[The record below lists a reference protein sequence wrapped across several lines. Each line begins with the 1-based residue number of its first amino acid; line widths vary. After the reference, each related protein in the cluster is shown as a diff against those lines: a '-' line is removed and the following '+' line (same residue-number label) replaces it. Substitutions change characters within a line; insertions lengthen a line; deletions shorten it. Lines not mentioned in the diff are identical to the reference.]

1 MVMESQTESNTP
13 EQSAASAAVKP
24 HSWVLRLA
32 AFLAVFSALQ
42 LTWQRLNGTAVEY
55 FVIHVCTVVP
65 AAHLANVLT
74 PHVHARAVGFSLR
87 APGGGLN
94 IENGCE
100 GLEAFFLLAAGFIV
114 APLKWKSRL
123 SGLLLGSLLVF
134 VINQARI
141 LTLFYAYRADHALFD
156 PLHADVAPILV
167 ILIICAYFYA
177 WLAYSSRHVAP
188 TG

>member
-1 MVMESQTESNTP
+1 MQSQTESNTP
-13 EQSAASAAVKP
+13 EQVTASMGMRPV
-24 HSWVLRLA
+24 SWVLRFA
-32 AFLAVFSALQ
+32 AFLATFSVLQ
-42 LTWQRLNGTAVEY
+42 LTWQRLSGTAVEY
-55 FVIHVCTVVP
+55 FVIHICTVVP
-65 AAHLANVLT
+65 AAYLANLLT
-74 PHVHARAVGFSLR
+74 SHVHVTAVGFSLH

-100 GLEAFFLLAAGFIV
+100 GLEAFFLLAAGFVV
-114 APLKWKSRL
+114 APLGWKSRV
-123 SGLLLGSLLVF
+123 SGLLVGSFLVF
-134 VINQARI
+134 VVNQLRI

-156 PLHADVAPILV
+156 PLHADIEPILV